1 MTTQLIIFGARD
13 LIFVILAIAVF
24 FFARLP
30 RQKKIDFVLFAALSL
45 PLAYLAA
52 KLAALGF
59 PESRPFI
66 AENFVP
72 LVSHED
78 TNSFPS
84 GHTLFSTAFALLVF
98 VMNRSFGLF
107 LLVLALLVGA
117 GRVFAGVHY
126 PIDIAGGFLIACA
139 AAYAASKLLPF
150 VRALY
155 DRCVDTKRNVLK

>member
-13 LIFVILAIAVF
+13 LIFVILVIIVF

-66 AENFVP
+66 AEHFTP
-72 LVSHED
+72 LVPHAD

-98 VMNRSFGLF
+98 KMNRSFGLF
-107 LLVLALLVGA
+107 LLVLALLVGT

-126 PIDIAGGFLIACA
+126 PIDIAGGFLIACG
-139 AAYAASKLLPF
+139 AAYIASKLMPF
-150 VRALY
+150 ARTSYNRFA
-155 DRCVDTKRNVLK
+155 DKE